1 MIRTTLLAATY
12 IFLTGCT
19 TAGPYV
25 TNISSDG
32 DYGLNG
38 EKCAVKLNAFMGTV
52 STTDCTSTHLR
63 LTKSNNK
70 SRYNNPYK
78 K

>member
-1 MIRTTLLAATY
+1 MMRYMFAFLLVATLGA
-12 IFLTGCT
+12 CS

-32 DYGLNG
+32 DYGLTV
-38 EKCAVKLNAFMGTV
+38 EKCKVHMNAFMGTV
-52 STTDCTSTHLR
+52 STGDCSTQNIKLQSGHV
-63 LTKSNNK
+63 TADV
-70 SRYNNPYK
+70 K